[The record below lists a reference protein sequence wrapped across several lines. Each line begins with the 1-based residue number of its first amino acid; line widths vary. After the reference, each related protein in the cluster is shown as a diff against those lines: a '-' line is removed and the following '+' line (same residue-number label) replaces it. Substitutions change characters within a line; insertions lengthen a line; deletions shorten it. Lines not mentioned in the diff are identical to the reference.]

1 MSVDNVRQV
10 HNGRG
15 NPQGNYYPSNEFD
28 AIFSE
33 VWGELHRRNDKLFPN
48 ESAIKDSAI
57 YKASPLHKLTRKQ
70 EDAKNR
76 IISCV
81 ENAMNQKEKQ
91 IIFIDGEAGTG
102 KTVLNSSAFYELL
115 CRTEKQDAK
124 DFKCY
129 MIVNHKEQVKV
140 YADIF
145 KKLGIEEK
153 YGKVVSKASPF
164 LNQHKEDDSIDV
176 AFIDE
181 AHLLFTQGN
190 QGYRGK
196 NQLDDIVKKAKIA
209 VVMLLNLK
217 TIITT
222 DWKVISLF
230 QDGSV
235 HLTVT
240 PYRIMT
246 IVLAALVC
254 VLATL
259 FYRRFQYDRVK
270 QLFHRQKLARMLL
283 ENGWYESESTQ
294 DSGFFKDLPA
304 TTKKEKITYFP
315 KLYYHM
321 EHGLLYIRT
330 EITLG
335 KYQDQLLHLEKKLET
350 GLYCE
355 LVSKEL
361 KDSYVEYV
369 LLYDTIANRITI
381 NEVQAEHGSLRLMK
395 NVWWEY
401 DKLPHM
407 LIAGGTGGGKTY
419 FILTIIE
426 ALLRS
431 NAVMYILDPK
441 NADLADLSVV
451 MPEVWYK
458 KDDITACIDRFYDG
472 MMARSEAMK
481 LMENYRTGENYAYLG
496 LSPHFLIFD
505 EYVAFMEMLTTKENA
520 AVLNKLKQIVM
531 LGRQAGYFLILACQ
545 RPDAKYLGDGIRD
558 QFNFRV
564 ALGRMS
570 ELGYSMMF
578 GEVDKDFF
586 LKQIKGRGYVD
597 TGNSVISE
605 FYTPLVPKGHDFLK
619 EIGRLSQNRQR

>member
-1 MSVDNVRQV
+1 MQ
-10 HNGRG
+10 
-15 NPQGNYYPSNEFD
+15 
-28 AIFSE
+28 
-33 VWGELHRRNDKLFPN
+33 RRVIILQFK
-48 ESAIKDSAI
+48 K
-57 YKASPLHKLTRKQ
+57 KG
-70 EDAKNR
+70 NR
-76 IISCV
+76 IRASDKSLV
-81 ENAMNQKEKQ
+81 
-91 IIFIDGEAGTG
+91 FRFSAG
-102 KTVLNSSAFYELL
+102 SLL
-115 CRTEKQDAK
+115 
-124 DFKCY
+124 
-129 MIVNHKEQVKV
+129 
-140 YADIF
+140 
-145 KKLGIEEK
+145 
-153 YGKVVSKASPF
+153 
-164 LNQHKEDDSIDV
+164 
-176 AFIDE
+176 
-181 AHLLFTQGN
+181 LLF
-190 QGYRGK
+190 
-196 NQLDDIVKKAKIA
+196 LA

-217 TIITT
+217 SILTT
-222 DWKVISLF
+222 DWKAISLF

-240 PYRIMT
+240 PYLVTT
-246 IVLAALVC
+246 IIISALLCMLAA
-254 VLATL
+254 L

-304 TTKKEKITYFP
+304 TTKKDKITYFP
-315 KLYYHM
+315 KVYYRM

-335 KYQDQLLHLEKKLET
+335 KYQEQLLHLEKKLET

-451 MPEVWYK
+451 MSEVWYK

-505 EYVAFMEMLTTKENA
+505 EYVAFMEMLTTKENV

-619 EIGRLSQNRQR
+619 EIGRLSQNRQDGQAACKAKAAGTD